1 MKLFNLVDETV
12 ELLNENTPRYSL
24 VEKQVNNFLVA
35 VVEDNENYVG
45 FSSRIKSESSLRSK
59 IIKRKYYLE
68 YDSAEMIIDNL
79 SDVIGITIECRFKED
94 EVKIY
99 NQLREAFN
107 VNGEQFSQSKDNERL
122 YMNFKMLQ
130 PQKQNNGFEIYRI
143 DGYYILNDE
152 KVNFELQ
159 IKSLI
164 NIFWSGIEHEVIY
177 KNNNYLM
184 FDSFLKEMLLSVKM
198 NLDTID
204 SQLTQ
209 IYTEMTHKSNDS
221 IGMDGTNFKG
231 FLGKEINNLFS
242 FKLKETAEIDINIK
256 KISALLSHY
265 LFLEEF
271 VKSETPQMVML
282 DYFEKLDLLSKQ
294 DMDFTV
300 EIELNEDINKDDKFQ
315 EIFGGYCRWIMN
327 VDFDWH
333 VLFSMLFMMQD
344 DEVVVQFNKFVNFIK
359 NLLFTPQWFKES
371 VELIEKYD
379 KCENFEEEIYTLVAN
394 CLINQQTVSVIYE
407 ENLYEIMMII
417 RMFIEGMINDI
428 DSNFKF
434 DIEERYNDLI
444 NEINDIFD

>member
-24 VEKQVNNFLVA
+24 VEKQVNNFLVG
-35 VVEDNENYVG
+35 VVEENENYIG

-79 SDVIGITIECRFKED
+79 SDVIGITLECRFKED
-94 EVKIY
+94 EIKIY
-99 NQLREAFN
+99 NQLQEAFN
-107 VNGEQFSQSKDNERL
+107 VNGEMFSQSKDNERL
-122 YMNFKMLQ
+122 YMNFKTEQ

-265 LFLEEF
+265 LYLEEF
-271 VKSETPQMVML
+271 VKSATPQMVML
-282 DYFEKLDLLSKQ
+282 DYFEKLDLLSKI

-300 EIELNEDINKDDKFQ
+300 EIELNEENNKEDKFQ

-333 VLFSMLFMMQD
+333 VLFSMLFMMQE

-359 NLLFTPQWFKES
+359 NLLFTPQWFRES
-371 VELIEKYD
+371 VEIIEKSNE
-379 KCENFEEEIYTLVAN
+379 CENFEEEIYTLVAN
-394 CLINQQTVSVIYE
+394 CLINQQGVFVIYE
-407 ENLYEIMMII
+407 ENLYKVMMII
-417 RMFIEGMINDI
+417 RMFIEGLIEDIN
-428 DSNFKF
+428 NEYVF
-434 DIEERYNDLI
+434 DIEERYNDLV
-444 NEINDIFD
+444 NEINDIFK